1 MGQDGI
7 AQRETIALCTERIC
21 ADEVRSDSY
30 PLGRLKAG
38 RISIVLIIHSLDRCA
53 HPTT

>member
-1 MGQDGI
+1 MGQGGI

-30 PLGRLKAG
+30 PLGRLRG
-38 RISIVLIIHSLDRCA
+38 VGNIEGW
-53 HPTT
+53 